1 MEWDRLWVSH
11 GVVVCVLASS
21 VMFLVFVVSVS
32 VCVCASVKHR
42 PSSSVCVP
50 VACVVDVHVAV
61 GLVDVD
67 VAVGLVAVD
76 VAVGLVAV
84 DVAVGLVEVEVAV
97 GLVVVHVVVD
107 VVVLRLVESGVK
119 GSRRWS
125 SGRGESGVLSVSVP
139 VLLGRLAAG

>member
-1 MEWDRLWVSH
+1 
-11 GVVVCVLASS
+11 
-21 VMFLVFVVSVS
+21 MFLVFVASVS

-67 VAVGLVAVD
+67 VAVGLVPVD
-76 VAVGLVAV
+76 VAV

-107 VVVLRLVESGVK
+107 VVVVRLVESFDTNDIITN
-119 GSRRWS
+119 
-125 SGRGESGVLSVSVP
+125 
-139 VLLGRLAAG
+139 

>member
-32 VCVCASVKHR
+32 VCVSASIKHR
-42 PSSSVCVP
+42 CSSSVCVP
-50 VACVVDVHVAV
+50 VACVAV
-61 GLVDVD
+61 SLVDVD

-107 VVVLRLVESGVK
+107 VVVRLVESGVK
-119 GSRRWS
+119 GSRRCS
-125 SGRGESGVLSVSVP
+125 SGRGESGVF
-139 VLLGRLAAG
+139 

>member
-21 VMFLVFVVSVS
+21 VMFLVFVVSLL

-50 VACVVDVHVAV
+50 VACVVHVHVAV

-76 VAVGLVAV
+76 VAVGLV
-84 DVAVGLVEVEVAV
+84 EVEVVV

-107 VVVLRLVESGVK
+107 VVVRLVESGVK
-119 GSRRWS
+119 GSRRCS
-125 SGRGESGVLSVSVP
+125 SGRGERGVF
-139 VLLGRLAAG
+139 